1 VATALGEF
9 GAEVIKVEQPGVGDQ
24 LRTRGARRGDVGL
37 VWKSVSRN
45 KKCVTLD
52 LRTDGRSLLHSLLDA
67 SDVFVID
74 TRTST
79 LARRYWIISVSIGRC
94 MSPARRS
101 ALQLA
106 PFRRTQAAH
115 DECHTAISFESMLV
129 AGNTEVTDLLGVT
142 VLNPPRRTLD
152 DTARRASLR
161 AGAGL
166 GPHRHSG
173 PVFGYVLMA

>member
-1 VATALGEF
+1 MPLS
-9 GAEVIKVEQPGVGDQ
+9 
-24 LRTRGARRGDVGL
+24 ARRVRRRG
-37 VWKSVSRN
+37 
-45 KKCVTLD
+45 
-52 LRTDGRSLLHSLLDA
+52 
-67 SDVFVID
+67 
-74 TRTST
+74 
-79 LARRYWIISVSIGRC
+79 RYWIISVSIGRC
-94 MSPARRS
+94 TPPARRS

-115 DECHTAISFESMLV
+115 DECHTAISFGSMLV

-152 DTARRASLR
+152 DTARRASLG

-173 PVFGYVLMA
+173 PVFGYVLMAERADDVQRFGHVAHPLSFPTHSAGAARQASVACASLRTNHLAGEASLSTTAF